1 MDRPNAGRHRGQ
13 PGGPLAEVI
22 GVYAHASIEPTEVRM
37 ASEFP
42 QQMID
47 AARKCLIHQVG
58 RWNAERELEVMLQAH
73 LGTEDDIETEDDI
86 KGLCVCLDEI
96 EDVTDDAA
104 LQLLRNLL
112 MEVRV

>member
-1 MDRPNAGRHRGQ
+1 
-13 PGGPLAEVI
+13 
-22 GVYAHASIEPTEVRM
+22 M

-47 AARKCLIHQVG
+47 AARKCLIHQIG
-58 RWNAERELEVMLQAH
+58 RWNSERELEAMLQSH

-86 KGLCVCLDEI
+86 KMLCVSLDEI
-96 EDVTDDAA
+96 EDVSDAAA

-112 MEVRV
+112 KEVQV